1 MDIRRKEEK
10 RLLLMGDHHLIHSIA
25 VCLLQAGHTVHICTG
40 DQEKANM
47 MIGAHFSEMS
57 VNNSTKDDYRKQ
69 LVITDNELSA
79 DGFEYAIILTEEDLA
94 VKKKLIHR
102 LEEIV
107 GKETVIAINF
117 ESFDLSEIQIGA
129 RYPAR
134 IIGLNWTEPAHT
146 TRFLEIIKNE
156 IVPKE
161 LADQFLSLAKT
172 WNKDPYTVDNHSIR
186 SRLMSAMVREA
197 FYLVEQGYASI
208 EDIDRACRN
217 DPGYYLPFAGNCRYM
232 DLMGTYAYGVV
243 MKSLNP
249 ELSNDQKLPDF
260 FVEIVERGGRGM
272 ENEKG
277 LYRYTLEEVELWKK
291 ISREFSYKIAMIIN
305 RYPFR
310 HPESANPK

>member
-1 MDIRRKEEK
+1 MDIRSKEEK
-10 RLLLMGDHHLIHSIA
+10 SLLLMGDHPLVYSIA
-25 VCLLQAGHTVHICTG
+25 VCLLHADHHVHICTS
-40 DQEKANM
+40 DQDKANM
-47 MIGAHFSEMS
+47 MIRDHFSEMS
-57 VNNSTKDDYRKQ
+57 ISDNTNNDYRDKLVFTDPQ
-69 LVITDNELSA
+69 LPAGE
-79 DGFEYAIILTEEDLA
+79 FESAIILAEEDLA
-94 VKKKLIHR
+94 VKKKFIQR

-107 GKETVIAINF
+107 AKETVIAINF
-117 ESFDLSEIQIGA
+117 ESFDLSEIQEDA
-129 RYPAR
+129 RQPAR

-156 IVPKE
+156 VVPKE

-172 WNKDPYTVDNHSIR
+172 WNKDPYIVDNYSIR

-197 FYLVEQGYASI
+197 FYLVDQGYASI

-249 ELSNDQKLPDF
+249 ELSNEQKLPDF

-310 HPESANPK
+310 YAESANPE